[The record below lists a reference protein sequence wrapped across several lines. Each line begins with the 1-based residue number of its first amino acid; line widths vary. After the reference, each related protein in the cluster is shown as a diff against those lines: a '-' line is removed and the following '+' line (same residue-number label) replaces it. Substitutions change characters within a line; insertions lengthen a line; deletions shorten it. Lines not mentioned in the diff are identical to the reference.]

1 VRRIWVVAADPIT
14 VSPDEQLCGV
24 VDHFLQAQLA
34 PRTPEAYAGDLAS
47 FLGWCRA
54 RGLHP
59 LRAARP
65 DIDRYRNWL
74 AELIGPDG
82 RPAANGRPRYA
93 AATVARKLSAVRAFY
108 AYLVDRQLVPGSP
121 ASGVKAPRVRRE
133 PRGRAITQDHIRALL
148 AAAAQDPQS
157 EAIVCL
163 LLLNGLRVSEVC
175 RADIEDLRREPGGGH
190 SLVVRGKGG

>member
-1 VRRIWVVAADPIT
+1 MSRFPT
-14 VSPDEQLCGV
+14 SSTL
-24 VDHFLQAQLA
+24 FLQAQLA
-34 PRTPEAYAGDLAS
+34 PRTREAYAGDLAI
-47 FLGWCRA
+47 FLSWCA
-54 RGLHP
+54 GRGLHP

-108 AYLVDRQLVPGSP
+108 AYLVDRQLLPGSP
-121 ASGVKAPRVRRE
+121 AAGVKGPRVRRE

-148 AAAAQDPQS
+148 AAAAHGSSDRGDRVSLAAQR
-157 EAIVCL
+157 AA
-163 LLLNGLRVSEVC
+163 GLRGLPS
-175 RADIEDLRREPGGGH
+175 
-190 SLVVRGKGG
+190 